1 MSRCATPRADAG
13 PGRDPDRGI
22 ALVAAL
28 IVMAVVAAIGLGLVL
43 TTSLE
48 PLAAANSETAWAA
61 CLAADSG
68 IAIAA
73 HELAGISDW
82 DLVLG
87 GGIGS
92 AVLNQSGSAIELP
105 DGSLASIEDLTN
117 SAVCGHPSPCAAAE
131 AAAFTADR
139 PWGPNNP
146 RWRLFGQGRLDQL
159 IPNGLG
165 SRPVTVAVWVGD
177 DFADTDGDPWHDAP
191 FSPPGEWR
199 PGAGVLALRAEA
211 FATRGGHRTVVATI
225 TRPVPG
231 TTTGARLVSWR
242 GSPGAG

>member
-13 PGRDPDRGI
+13 ARREPDRGI
-22 ALVAAL
+22 ALVATL

-73 HELAGISDW
+73 HELAGITDW

-92 AVLNQSGSAIELP
+92 VVLNQSGSTIELP
-105 DGSLASIEDLTN
+105 DGSLASIADLTN
-117 SAVCGHPSPCAAAE
+117 SAVCGHASPCSAAE
-131 AAAFTADR
+131 ATAFTADR

-146 RWRLFGQGRLDQL
+146 RWRLFGHGRLDQL
-159 IPNGLG
+159 IPNGTG
-165 SRPVTVAVWVGD
+165 SRLVTVVVWVGD
-177 DFADTDGDPWHDAP
+177 DFADADGDPFHDARLGP
-191 FSPPGEWR
+191 SGEWQ

-211 FATRGGHRTVVATI
+211 FAARGGHRTVVATI
-225 TRPVPG
+225 ARPVSG
-231 TTTGARLVSWR
+231 ATTGARLVSWHR
-242 GSPGAG
+242 SPGTG